1 MINEKTAKRVAFAV
15 EYEGD
20 NFEQNNQLK
29 FMLAKSIE
37 PEEIKKKLHKARVVQ
52 QEIIM
57 HTEGQS
63 RYLDEEV
70 YAALK
75 PGVFRKVN
83 EKTLKKN

>member
-52 QEIIM
+52 
-57 HTEGQS
+57 
-63 RYLDEEV
+63 
-70 YAALK
+70 
-75 PGVFRKVN
+75 
-83 EKTLKKN
+83 